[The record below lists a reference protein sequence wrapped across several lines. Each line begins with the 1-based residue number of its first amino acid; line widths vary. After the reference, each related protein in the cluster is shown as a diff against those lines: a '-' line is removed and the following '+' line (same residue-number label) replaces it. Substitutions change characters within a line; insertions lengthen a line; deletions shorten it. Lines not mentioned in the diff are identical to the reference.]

1 MWPVLPQQETQP
13 LYVSLMKSTKT
24 DDSHQAAKCSVR
36 GEKQAGFDLH
46 SVLLLL
52 LILRH
57 SLTL

>member
-1 MWPVLPQQETQP
+1 
-13 LYVSLMKSTKT
+13 MKSTKT